1 MLSVVTGPFH
11 PDLETALVSEVRSL
25 KQENP
30 VAPLALIVPSKQ
42 LARRVKWLLAVEQG
56 LALLD
61 VHVLT
66 FHRLAETLIE
76 EGRENQPAQVNG
88 FFREELLRY
97 LVDRG
102 VPGADA
108 FRDRRGMQGLW
119 TGLWATVQDL
129 KEARVDP
136 TAVVQALDEGRL
148 RSEDPAR
155 LAALVRLYAAVLEVD
170 RALRLADPDDLA
182 ALAMERVADSVFLN
196 RMARICY
203 YGFYG
208 LTQGQLDFF
217 KAVAGAYP
225 TTLCF
230 PVRPESSAYWFA
242 QRFFETYIQGLAIRV
257 GGGPTQGA
265 PPTPTTSSLADE
277 MAPAVRG
284 ACRIVSAIGIEDEV
298 SAAAKEI
305 LRLIE
310 DCRCD
315 PLEIGVVARTLDP
328 YLPTL
333 RRIFDDNR
341 IPFACPV
348 GEPLI
353 HEPLVKTTIRFLR
366 LQVEAFPRA
375 SVIEVL
381 TSPAFRVAELCPAD
395 ANLRPDLW
403 DWATRRLGIVR
414 GNPEDR
420 SLGDW
425 LRLER
430 AAKTG
435 LAVPAD
441 DDAEQPRPAIAA
453 GQVALLFDLVARLHR
468 ALSALPGTAGWD
480 AYTEEFRQLLPEY
493 FHLPAWETG
502 ASDTHADRV
511 QTAIKACLESVASL
525 EQLSEAITLA
535 DWVEHV
541 IRVLER
547 ARVPSAAGDR
557 HGVQVLDAMDARGV
571 PFRALFVLG

>member
-1 MLSVVTGPFH
+1 
-11 PDLETALVSEVRSL
+11 
-25 KQENP
+25 
-30 VAPLALIVPSKQ
+30 
-42 LARRVKWLLAVEQG
+42 
-56 LALLD
+56 
-61 VHVLT
+61 
-66 FHRLAETLIE
+66 
-76 EGRENQPAQVNG
+76 
-88 FFREELLRY
+88 
-97 LVDRG
+97 
-102 VPGADA
+102 
-108 FRDRRGMQGLW
+108 
-119 TGLWATVQDL
+119 
-129 KEARVDP
+129 
-136 TAVVQALDEGRL
+136 
-148 RSEDPAR
+148 
-155 LAALVRLYAAVLEVD
+155 
-170 RALRLADPDDLA
+170 
-182 ALAMERVADSVFLN
+182 MERVADSAFLN
-196 RMARICY
+196 RMARIFY
-203 YGFYG
+203 YGFYD

-230 PVRPESSAYWFA
+230 PVRLGSSAYRFA

-353 HEPLVKTTIRFLR
+353 HEPLVKTIIRFLR

-453 GQVALLFDLVARLHR
+453 GQVALLFDLVTRLHR
-468 ALSALPGTAGWD
+468 ALSEIGRA
-480 AYTEEFRQLLPEY
+480 
-493 FHLPAWETG
+493 
-502 ASDTHADRV
+502 
-511 QTAIKACLESVASL
+511 
-525 EQLSEAITLA
+525 
-535 DWVEHV
+535 HV
-541 IRVLER
+541 
-547 ARVPSAAGDR
+547 
-557 HGVQVLDAMDARGV
+557 
-571 PFRALFVLG
+571 

>member
-1 MLSVVTGPFH
+1 MLSIVTGPFH
-11 PDLETALVSEVRSL
+11 PDLENALVAEVHSL
-25 KQENP
+25 KQDDP
-30 VAPLALIVPSKQ
+30 LRPLAIVVPSHQ
-42 LARRVKWLLAVEQG
+42 LARRVKWLLSVEQG
-56 LALLD
+56 RSLLEC
-61 VHVLT
+61 HVLT
-66 FHRLAETLIE
+66 FHQLAMTVL
-76 EGRENQPAQVNG
+76 REAGGEILPALVNG

-102 VPGADA
+102 VPGAEA

-136 TAVVQALDEGRL
+136 SAVLQALDEGRL
-148 RSEDPAR
+148 RTEDPAR

-182 ALAMERVADSVFLN
+182 ALAMERVAHSAFLN

-203 YGFYG
+203 YGFYD

-225 TTLCF
+225 TTLFF
-230 PVRPESSAYWFA
+230 PVRPESSAYRFA

-257 GGGPTQGA
+257 GGGPSPVAFAGATGTRSA

-284 ACRIVSAIGIEDEV
+284 ACRIVSAVGVEDEV
-298 SAAAKEI
+298 AAAAKEI

-310 DCRCD
+310 DSRCD

-353 HEPLVKTTIRFLR
+353 HEPLVKTIIRFLR
-366 LQVEAFPRA
+366 LQVETFPRA
-375 SVIEVL
+375 AVIEVL
-381 TSPAFRVAELCPAD
+381 TSPAFRVD
-395 ANLRPDLW
+395 AIRVEGGISSTSFTARQDLW

-414 GNPEDR
+414 GNPVD
-420 SLGDW
+420 
-425 LRLER
+425 
-430 AAKTG
+430 
-435 LAVPAD
+435 
-441 DDAEQPRPAIAA
+441 
-453 GQVALLFDLVARLHR
+453 
-468 ALSALPGTAGWD
+468 
-480 AYTEEFRQLLPEY
+480 
-493 FHLPAWETG
+493 
-502 ASDTHADRV
+502 
-511 QTAIKACLESVASL
+511 
-525 EQLSEAITLA
+525 
-535 DWVEHV
+535 
-541 IRVLER
+541 
-547 ARVPSAAGDR
+547 
-557 HGVQVLDAMDARGV
+557 
-571 PFRALFVLG
+571 